1 MTETGELKMCIS
13 IEGFKEKKRAL
24 WKYGHEKYANKSLI
38 TAEHCTVYQKPC
50 GRKQNQQQ
58 IIMKNKMRN
67 SY

>member
-38 TAEHCTVYQKPC
+38 TAEHCTVYQNNMWTKTESTA
-50 GRKQNQQQ
+50 NQHE
-58 IIMKNKMRN
+58 K
-67 SY
+67 